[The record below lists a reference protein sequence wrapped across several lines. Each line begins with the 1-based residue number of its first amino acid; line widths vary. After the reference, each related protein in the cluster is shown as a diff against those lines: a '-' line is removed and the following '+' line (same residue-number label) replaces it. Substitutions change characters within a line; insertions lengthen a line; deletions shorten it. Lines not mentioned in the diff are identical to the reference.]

1 MNDIEEYE
9 FKKKAIFDGM
19 SRRGQKWVLKIGY
32 ENWDPFEKPKD
43 PRERIFSS
51 ASVKAGAL
59 VREYYESAGG
69 KVESVAV
76 HRELFELCLGLLRG
90 EDRAKTV
97 VDFCAWLKKRTG
109 VGELP

>member
-1 MNDIEEYE
+1 MNDMEEYE

-19 SRRGQKWVLKIGY
+19 SRRGQKWVLKVGY

-51 ASVKAGAL
+51 ASVKAGTL

-69 KVESVAV
+69 KEESVAV
-76 HRELFELCLGLLRG
+76 NRELFELCLGLLHG
-90 EDRAKTV
+90 EGRAKTV
-97 VDFCAWLKKRTG
+97 VDFCAWLKKRTRA
-109 VGELP
+109 GEL

>member
-1 MNDIEEYE
+1 MNDREEYE

-19 SRRGQKWVLKIGY
+19 SRRGQQWVLKIGY

-51 ASVKAGAL
+51 ASVKAGTL

-69 KVESVAV
+69 KEESVAV
-76 HRELFELCLGLLRG
+76 NRELFELCLGLLRG
-90 EDRAKTV
+90 EGRAITV
-97 VDFCAWLKKRTG
+97 VDFCAWLKKRTQ
-109 VGELP
+109 VGEL

>member
-1 MNDIEEYE
+1 MNDREEYE

-69 KVESVAV
+69 KGESVAV
-76 HRELFELCLGLLRG
+76 NRELFELCLGLLQG
-90 EDRAKTV
+90 EGRAITV
-97 VDFCAWLKKRTG
+97 VDFCAWLNKRTRT
-109 VGELP
+109 GEL